1 MQLRAMMMSVC
12 LSFSIGCAAP
22 PVVNLQDSERIHWR
36 ADVQAYEMSRAT
48 LDATYGDCLF
58 VPAPTDD
65 QVKPSDTDGWVLVTE
80 GFLSRV
86 MNACEVEG
94 TLRP

>member
-1 MQLRAMMMSVC
+1 MRLRAMMMSAY
-12 LSFSIGCAAP
+12 LSFSIGCATAP
-22 PVVNLQDSERIHWR
+22 VANLQESERIHWR
-36 ADVQAYEMSRAT
+36 DDVHAYEMSRAT
-48 LDATYGDCLF
+48 LEATYGDCLF

-65 QVKPSDTDGWVLVTE
+65 QVKPSDKDGWVLVTE